1 LLCACS
7 LDQSACPGKQPM
19 KNLTRKTWFKWGA
32 PSFTVFLRFF
42 QHSRGRL
49 CHSLHC
55 GQNIHPTSG
64 VIKSSSQLCS
74 LQMHS
79 APILFPTSVRSKLHL
94 HLLSN
99 PDCPIAHTMK
109 LGLASRSRF
118 QGADRQPLSRFL
130 HASQGCARD
139 GSHRTWL
146 MRQSQ
151 TGFLPAHVAGLS
163 SIYRRFSRHPLQ
175 GSGSKETN
183 KLAGLVREYPRI
195 SAQIRGKPWVSVIR
209 YTLSLGHQ

>member
-19 KNLTRKTWFKWGA
+19 KNLTRKTWYKWGA

-64 VIKSSSQLCS
+64 VIKSASQLCS
-74 LQMHS
+74 LQMHI

-99 PDCPIAHTMK
+99 PDRPIAHTMK
-109 LGLASRSRF
+109 LGRRPPAALPLPPRFPGLRQRWESPNLA
-118 QGADRQPLSRFL
+118 
-130 HASQGCARD
+130 HAPEPD
-139 GSHRTWL
+139 GLPSSPRGGSFFDL
-146 MRQSQ
+146 QAL
-151 TGFLPAHVAGLS
+151 LPAPTPGV
-163 SIYRRFSRHPLQ
+163 
-175 GSGSKETN
+175 
-183 KLAGLVREYPRI
+183 
-195 SAQIRGKPWVSVIR
+195 WVKR
-209 YTLSLGHQ
+209 NQ